1 MPLHPRRVSV
11 TRSFRVEMGAE
22 NLSIKRLFE
31 AIAHVSRM
39 VVVYVHVEL
48 ADIGKQEV
56 KDRTVVVAVAAAAP
70 LGRDTLR

>member
-1 MPLHPRRVSV
+1 VSV
-11 TRSFRVEMGAE
+11 SRAFHIEMGAE
-22 NLSIKRLFE
+22 NLGIERLFE
-31 AIAHVSRM
+31 AIAHVSHM

-70 LGRDTLR
+70 LGMDTPR